1 MDSRVCPLRPGNWKV
16 SISLSKLVLSL
27 IIQFWERLKPNFS
40 LATETNYEEHE
51 MLHVKDIGSYVKIFL
66 DFSDSRPR
74 SGVTKF
80 IEIRLVGT
88 ATELRE
94 MYKMDKL
101 ED

>member
-1 MDSRVCPLRPGNWKV
+1 
-16 SISLSKLVLSL
+16 
-27 IIQFWERLKPNFS
+27 
-40 LATETNYEEHE
+40 
-51 MLHVKDIGSYVKIFL
+51 MLHVKDIGSYAKIFV

-88 ATELRE
+88 ATKLRE
-94 MYKMDKL
+94 MYKMDKPE

>member
-1 MDSRVCPLRPGNWKV
+1 
-16 SISLSKLVLSL
+16 
-27 IIQFWERLKPNFS
+27 
-40 LATETNYEEHE
+40 

-66 DFSDSRPR
+66 DLSDSRPR

-88 ATELRE
+88 ATKLRE

-101 ED
+101 EED

>member
-1 MDSRVCPLRPGNWKV
+1 
-16 SISLSKLVLSL
+16 
-27 IIQFWERLKPNFS
+27 
-40 LATETNYEEHE
+40 
-51 MLHVKDIGSYVKIFL
+51 MLHVKDIGSYAKIFV

-88 ATELRE
+88 ATKLRE
-94 MYKMDKL
+94 MDKMDKPE